1 MPRERARRVGA
12 GQKTR
17 TSLKSY
23 LFYSLLTVL
32 QPPWRGSLLRRHV
45 AALLALLGEQLEVP
59 GVRARGLFG
68 VGLELGVDG
77 LGLGLALAL
86 GLGLG
91 LQLRLGWSGSGSES
105 GLLL

>member
-1 MPRERARRVGA
+1 MV
-12 GQKTR
+12 
-17 TSLKSY
+17 Y
-23 LFYSLLTVL
+23 CLLTVL
-32 QPPWRGSLLRRHV
+32 QPPRRGSLLRRHV

-91 LQLRLGWSGSGSES
+91 LQLRLGLALRNLFMRLC
-105 GLLL
+105 LLDELNLSDQG